1 MQQPHPLTLL
11 ETTNLNSVRKVLN
24 SRLVI
29 LFSPYLALEDLDIHC
44 ASSFSHIRLQDPLAK
59 LLKLITIITNVMTDM
74 STCLHN
80 LLKVFI
86 HCTEELE
93 DILAVKWLIGGKIT
107 SQRIEAVWNQVQLD
121 LSSQLHIF
129 GGLEAQD
136 TLDIVLDKVV

>member
-11 ETTNLNSVRKVLN
+11 ETTNLNSVREVLN

-86 HCTEELE
+86 HCTEKLK

-107 SQRIEAVWNQVQLD
+107 GQRIEAVWNQVQLD

>member
-29 LFSPYLALEDLDIHC
+29 LFSPYLALEDLDIHS
-44 ASSFSHIRLQDPLAK
+44 ASSLSHIRLQDPLAK

-74 STCLHN
+74 PTCLHN
-80 LLKVFI
+80 LLEVFI
-86 HCTEELE
+86 HCTEKLE
-93 DILAVKWLIGGKIT
+93 DILAVKWLIGGKIA
-107 SQRIEAVWNQVQLD
+107 SQRIEAVRNQVQLD